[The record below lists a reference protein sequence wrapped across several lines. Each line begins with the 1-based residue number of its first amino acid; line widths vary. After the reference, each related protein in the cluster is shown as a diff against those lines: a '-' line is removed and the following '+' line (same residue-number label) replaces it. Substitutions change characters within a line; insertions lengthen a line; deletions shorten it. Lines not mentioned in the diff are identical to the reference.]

1 MDCEQLKIMFWNC
14 RVAENIAFYRV
25 CNIYMQEKKPYILAI
40 MEIRSDPGKL
50 NKDFTRLVL
59 LGLLILIQEALRAVC
74 YGWKVETFQIQI
86 IKRHFQFIHSKITTN
101 NGSE

>member
-74 YGWKVETFQIQI
+74 YGVESGESSNSNYKTAFSIYSL
-86 IKRHFQFIHSKITTN
+86 KN
-101 NGSE
+101 NYK